1 MQQRSWRRRRYFIRK
16 DFQGRFVLRFFLAI
30 LLGALIF
37 TLILGVFSSHTLT
50 VTYEDSYLRL
60 DRTPKA
66 LFIQILRAH
75 GVYILILGVVISI
88 VSVFLSHRIAGP
100 LYRLE
105 KSVEEISKGNLSF
118 RITLRRKDEVK
129 ELADSINGMIDT
141 LSGRIQDIRLHT
153 DAVRK
158 ALAGLS
164 EDLAAEGAASE
175 RIRERLAKASDSVEN
190 LKRTLSF
197 FTFERK

>member
-1 MQQRSWRRRRYFIRK
+1 MQKRTWRRRHYFIRK

-37 TLILGVFSSHTLT
+37 TIILGVFSSHTLT
-50 VTYEDSYLRL
+50 VTYEDSYLRV

-66 LFIQILRAH
+66 LFLQILRAH
-75 GVYILILGVVISI
+75 GAYILILGVAISI

-105 KSVEEISKGNLSF
+105 KSVEDISKGNLSF
-118 RITLRRKDEVK
+118 RINLRRKDEVK
-129 ELADSINGMIDT
+129 ELANLINGMIDT

-175 RIRERLAKASDSVEN
+175 RIRELLEKALDSVEN
-190 LKRTLSF
+190 LEKALSF
-197 FTFERK
+197 FNLERK